1 MGVVIND
8 SRHSLDDKVQIDV
21 EISKHHHHHHHV
33 LPPSL
38 YSIDI
43 IITIYSIIIDDD
55 RRNVIGGKFGGSAE
69 IEAVQKAANEKSL
82 HQSKSRAQGVETR
95 RASLDRD
102 QLSHFATTVSL
113 PNTTSPN
120 RTLSLLA
127 PSPLASHSGQW
138 EAFECPS
145 PHGNPSV
152 KKQRP

>member
-8 SRHSLDDKVQIDV
+8 SRISLDDKAQSDV
-21 EISKHHHHHHHV
+21 EISNHHHHV

-43 IITIYSIIIDDD
+43 IITIYSIITDD

-102 QLSHFATTVSL
+102 QFTILLLLCLYLTPLLQTEPSLCLLPLLLLHTTGNGRLLSVHRLMET
-113 PNTTSPN
+113 
-120 RTLSLLA
+120 R
-127 PSPLASHSGQW
+127 Q
-138 EAFECPS
+138 
-145 PHGNPSV
+145 
-152 KKQRP
+152 